1 MRFEI
6 RDGNRRCK
14 LDRQY
19 LDNKRDS
26 LHGCPVCGE
35 TDGLKVLFDMDCSVY
50 IYCNY
55 KIACTHCGWK
65 NKEWHDTVADAV
77 RDLEKESLEALNY
90 GK

>member
-1 MRFEI
+1 MKFPILQANKRV
-6 RDGNRRCK
+6 K

-35 TDGLKVLFDMDCSVY
+35 VDGLKVKFDMSCNVD

-55 KIACTHCGWK
+55 KIECTHCGWE
-65 NKEWHDTVADAV
+65 NKEWFDTVADAV
-77 RDLEKESLEALNY
+77 RDLEHESVVQ
-90 GK
+90 